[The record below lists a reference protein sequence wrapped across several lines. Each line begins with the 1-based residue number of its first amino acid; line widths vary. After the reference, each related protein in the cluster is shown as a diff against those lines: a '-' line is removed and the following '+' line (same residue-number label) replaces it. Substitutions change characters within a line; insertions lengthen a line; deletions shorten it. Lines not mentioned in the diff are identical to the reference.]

1 MRRVQFPRCCK
12 VYNIYDFGGDADSYK
27 AEPSV
32 EALKK
37 GLQTKEYDLRCRT
50 SSNFAMIAIANDEQ
64 QNTIK
69 ALRSEGFIRKQ
80 TIKNDSTRWDGEV
93 RKERVYIYIK
103 SVDRK

>member
-12 VYNIYDFGGDADSYK
+12 VYNIYDFGGDSDSYRE
-27 AEPSV
+27 EPSV
-32 EALKK
+32 RVLKK
-37 GLQTKEYDLRCRT
+37 GLQTKEYNLRCRT

-80 TIKNDSTRWDGEV
+80 TINNDWTRWDGEV
-93 RKERVYIYIK
+93 SKKSVYIYIK